1 MNPFPA
7 DRGTGR
13 TLALVRA
20 LKPGTLV
27 VVHNAAMRSYA
38 MQMIHD
44 VRPDL
49 HRAIE
54 VTIVASVEDVDRLR
68 GRRRAAVSFDHAW
81 SEHVPADVYH
91 RAMECLR

>member
-13 TLALVRA
+13 TLALVRS

-27 VVHNAAMRSYA
+27 VVHNAAMRSYL

-49 HRAIE
+49 HRSIE
-54 VTIVASVEDVDRLR
+54 VAIVASVHDVDRLR
-68 GRRRAAVSFDHAW
+68 GRRRAQVKFDHAW
-81 SEHVPADVYH
+81 SERVPADAYH
-91 RAMECLR
+91 RATECLR